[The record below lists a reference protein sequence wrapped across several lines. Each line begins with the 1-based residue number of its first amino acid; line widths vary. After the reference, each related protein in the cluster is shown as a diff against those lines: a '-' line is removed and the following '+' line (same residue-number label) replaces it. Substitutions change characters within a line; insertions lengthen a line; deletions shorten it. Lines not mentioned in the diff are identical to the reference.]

1 MAELTTLAR
10 PYAKAAFEVAL
21 ADNDLESWS
30 KSLGNAAAL
39 VMNGEVKS
47 FLATPSLSAEQTAQ
61 AFIQLCGEGLSD
73 KGRKMVS
80 LLAENKRLALLPQI
94 FELYELLKA
103 NQEKSL
109 DVEVTTAFDISSE
122 VSSALVVALK
132 DRLQREIRLSTR
144 VDQTLIG
151 GALIRAGDT
160 VIDSSVRGKLAKLAE
175 SINS

>member
-73 KGRKMVS
+73 KGRNLVS